1 MERVT
6 RLISNVR
13 KQPRL
18 SVERCVLYTESMRAT
33 EGEPAPIRQAKALK
47 HILENIP
54 IQILPE
60 EVIVGTMLPDPP
72 GAILFPEGVGLR
84 IINDIES
91 LTTRETNRLVVREED
106 ARILR
111 EEVVPYWQ
119 SRNIE
124 AFVSQ
129 LMPDIIEILY
139 SGSVFVLTEFA
150 GISHV
155 AVNYPY
161 LLERG
166 FRWFVEES
174 RKRAVELEDEGDW
187 DASKLVFYKAAQ
199 IVGEAMISY
208 ANRYAE
214 LAEKLAGEV
223 EDDTRREELLKIAET
238 CRKVPANK
246 PESFHEAVQ
255 FVWFVQ
261 SALHQENYEQGI
273 SMGRIDQYL
282 LPYYLKDV
290 KEGRIDRKQA
300 FEILANLWVK
310 TNEIVPP
317 FDSLLELYFSGQ
329 ATNQALT
336 VGGVDASGKDATNE
350 LSYLMLE
357 VTKAVPLRQPNVHV
371 RVSSKTPDSFLDALA
386 ELIAEGKNNVGIF
399 NDEAVFKAL
408 RFAGVEEG
416 DAWNYATIGCVEI
429 APFGNAFTSS
439 DAALINVAKALE
451 YALNGG
457 TDMMFGYEFG
467 VRDASDAKPKTLEEV
482 IEAFRKQLAH
492 IIRIV
497 VRGSNILEYANA
509 SVKPTPLL
517 SLCIEDCFEKGAD
530 VTQGGARYNFT
541 GIQAVG
547 IADVADS
554 FAAIEHA
561 LGQGYGLDEIIRAC
575 RSNFEGHDELRSV
588 LLNAPKYGNDS
599 EADEY
604 ARLVLEMYCD
614 EVTRYRNFR
623 GGRFTAGCYPMT
635 TNVAFGFMTSA
646 LPSGRLQG
654 ASLNSGVS
662 PATGMDRE
670 GVTAAIKSACR
681 INYEK
686 LSNGASFTVNLD
698 SGMLGVKGSEIIKAL
713 IKSFVELGG
722 MHIQFNVLNEDVL
735 KKAQEEPENY
745 RWLLVRVAG
754 WSAYFV
760 ELSRAVQDELI
771 ARISCKI

>member
-1 MERVT
+1 MGR
-6 RLISNVR
+6 ISLLVSNIQ

-18 SVERCVLYTESMRAT
+18 SIERAVLYTESMRES
-33 EGEPAPIRQAKALK
+33 EGEPMPIRQAKALK

-54 IQILPE
+54 IQILPGE
-60 EVIVGTMLPDPP
+60 IIVGTMLPNPP

-84 IINDIES
+84 IINDLES
-91 LTTRETNRLVVREED
+91 LSERETNRLVVSEED
-106 ARILR
+106 ARVLV
-111 EEVVPYWQ
+111 EEIAPYWG

-124 AFVSQ
+124 AFASG
-129 LMPDIIEILY
+129 LMPDIMEVML
-139 SGSVFVLTEFA
+139 SGSLFVLTELA

-161 LLERG
+161 LLDRG

-174 RKRAVELEDEGDW
+174 ERRIAEIRESGCR
-187 DASKLVFYKAAQ
+187 DAEKLVFYEAAK
-199 IVGEAMISY
+199 IAAEGIIRFAE
-208 ANRYAE
+208 RYAE
-214 LAEKLAGEV
+214 LARRMADEV
-223 EDDTRREELLKIAET
+223 NGSRREELLRIAEI
-238 CRKVPANK
+238 CERVPAEK

-261 SALHQENYEQGI
+261 CALHQENYEQGI

-282 LPYYLKDV
+282 LPYYLRDM
-290 KEGRIDRKQA
+290 KEGRIDRRQA

-310 TNEIVPP
+310 PNEIVPP

-336 VGGVDASGKDATNE
+336 IGGVDRNGSDATNE

-357 VTKAVPLRQPNVHV
+357 VTEAVPLRQPNVHV
-371 RVSSKTPDSFLDALA
+371 RVSSKTPDSFLEKLA
-386 ELIAEGKNNVGIF
+386 EVIAEGKNNVGIF

-416 DAWNYATIGCVEI
+416 DAWNYSTIGCVEI
-429 APFGNAFTSS
+429 SPFGNAFTSS

-451 YALNGG
+451 YALNSGQ
-457 TDMMFGYEFG
+457 DMVFGYEFG
-467 VRDASDAKPKTLEEV
+467 VKTGQIPETLEDV
-482 IEAFRKQLAH
+482 ISAFREQLAH
-492 IIRIV
+492 IIRLV
-497 VRGSNILEYANA
+497 VTGSNILEYANA
-509 SVKPTPLL
+509 CVKPTPLL
-517 SLCIEDCFEKGAD
+517 SLCIEDCFERGLD
-530 VTQGGARYNFT
+530 VTEGGARYNFT

-561 LGQGYGLDEIIRAC
+561 LKNGYTLGEIIEAC
-575 RSNFEGHDELRSV
+575 RSDFEGREELREF

-599 EADEY
+599 EADSY
-604 ARLVLEMYCD
+604 ARMVLEMYCD
-614 EVTRYRNFR
+614 EVSRYGNFR
-623 GGRFTAGCYPMT
+623 GGKFTAGCYPMT

-646 LPSGRLQG
+646 LPSGRRQG

-662 PATGMDRE
+662 PSTGMDRE
-670 GVTAAIKSACR
+670 GVTAAIKSVSR

-698 SGMLGVKGSEIIKAL
+698 SGVLGGKGKDVIKAL
-713 IKSFVELGG
+713 IRSFVELGG
-722 MHIQFNVLNEDVL
+722 MHIQFNVLNENVL
-735 KKAQEEPENY
+735 RRAQEEPEKY

-760 ELSRAVQDELI
+760 ELSRNVQDELI
-771 ARISCKI
+771 ARISCRL

>member
-1 MERVT
+1 MDRVSK
-6 RLISNVR
+6 LISNVQ

-18 SVERCVLYTESMRAT
+18 SVERCVLYTESMKET
-33 EGEPAPIRQAKALK
+33 EGEPMPIRQAKALK

-54 IQILPE
+54 IQILPGE
-60 EVIVGTMLPDPP
+60 IVVGTMLPDPP

-84 IINDIES
+84 IINDLES
-91 LTTRETNRLVVREED
+91 LATRETNKLVVREED

-111 EEVVPYWQ
+111 EEIAPYWQ
-119 SRNIE
+119 IRNIE
-124 AFVSQ
+124 AFASQ
-129 LMPDIIEILY
+129 LMPEIMEILY

-166 FRWFVEES
+166 FRWFIEES
-174 RKRAVELEDEGDW
+174 RKRIVELEDEGDW
-187 DASKLVFYKAAQ
+187 DVSKLVFYKAAE
-199 IVGEAMISY
+199 IVSEAMISY

-214 LAEKLAGEV
+214 LAEKLADEAK
-223 EDDTRREELLKIAET
+223 DDIRREELLKIAEI
-238 CRKVPANK
+238 CRKIPANK

-255 FVWFVQ
+255 FVWFIQ

-282 LPYYLKDV
+282 LPYYLKDL
-290 KEGRIDRKQA
+290 KEGKIDRDQA

-336 VGGVDASGKDATNE
+336 IGGVDTNGNDATNE

-386 ELIAEGKNNVGIF
+386 ELIAEGKNNIGIF

-416 DAWNYATIGCVEI
+416 DAWNYSTIGCVEI
-429 APFGNAFTSS
+429 APFGNGFTSS

-451 YALNGG
+451 YALNDG

-467 VRDASDAKPKTLEEV
+467 VRDAADAKPKTLEEI
-482 IEAFRKQLAH
+482 IEAFKKQLVH
-492 IIRIV
+492 IIRLV

-509 SVKPTPLL
+509 CIKPTPLL
-517 SLCIEDCFEKGAD
+517 SLCIQDCFEKGVD
-530 VTQGGARYNFT
+530 VTLGGAKYNFT

-554 FAAIEHA
+554 LAGIEHA
-561 LGQGYGLDEIIRAC
+561 IKQGYSLDDIIEAC
-575 RSNFEGHDELRSV
+575 RNNFEGYEDLHSL

-599 EADEY
+599 KADEHV
-604 ARLVLEMYCD
+604 RLVLEMYCD
-614 EVTRYRNFR
+614 EVTKYRNFR

-646 LPSGRLQG
+646 LPSGRLQ
-654 ASLNSGVS
+654 ASALNSGVS
-662 PATGMDRE
+662 PSTGMDRE
-670 GVTAAIKSACR
+670 GVTAAIKSACKL
-681 INYEK
+681 NYEK

-698 SGMLGVKGSEIIKAL
+698 SGILGIKGGEIIKAL
-713 IKSFVELGG
+713 IRSFVELGG
-722 MHIQFNVLNEDVL
+722 MHIQFNVLNQDL
-735 KKAQEEPENY
+735 LRKAQEEPENY

-771 ARISCKI
+771 ARISCKV

>member
-1 MERVT
+1 MDRIST
-6 RLISNVR
+6 LISNVQ
-13 KQPRL
+13 KPARL
-18 SVERCVLYTESMRAT
+18 SIERAVLYTESMKET
-33 EGEPAPIRQAKALK
+33 EGEPMPIRQAKALK
-47 HILENIP
+47 HVLKNIP
-54 IQILPE
+54 IQILPGE
-60 EVIVGTMLPDPP
+60 LIVGTMLPNPP

-84 IINDIES
+84 IINDLDGLSE
-91 LTTRETNRLVVREED
+91 RETNRLAVSEED

-111 EEVVPYWQ
+111 EEIAPYWE

-124 AFVSQ
+124 AFASK
-129 LMPDIIEILY
+129 LMPEIMEMLH

-155 AVNYPY
+155 AVNYPH

-166 FRWFVEES
+166 FRWFIEES
-174 RKRAVELEDEGDW
+174 ERRIAEIEESGSWNVE
-187 DASKLVFYKAAQ
+187 KLVFYEASR
-199 IVGEAMISY
+199 IVAEGIIGHAR
-208 ANRYAE
+208 RYAE
-214 LAEKLAGEV
+214 LARKMADR
-223 EDDTRREELLKIAET
+223 EDDELRREELLRIAEI
-238 CRKVPANK
+238 CERIPAES
-246 PESFHEAVQ
+246 PRSFHEAVQ

-261 SALHQENYEQGI
+261 CALHQENYEQGI

-282 LPYYLKDV
+282 LPYYLKDL
-290 KEGRIDRKQA
+290 KEGRIDRGQA

-336 VGGVDASGKDATNE
+336 IGGVDGHGRDATNE

-357 VTKAVPLRQPNVHV
+357 VTRAVPLRQPNVHV

-386 ELIAEGKNNVGIF
+386 EIVAEGKNNVGIF

-408 RFAGVEEG
+408 RFAGVEEE
-416 DAWNYATIGCVEI
+416 DAWNYSTIGCVEI
-429 APFGNAFTSS
+429 SPFGNAFTSS

-451 YALNGG
+451 YALNDGQ
-457 TDMMFGYEFG
+457 DMVFGYEFG
-467 VRDASDAKPKTLEEV
+467 VKQNVRTLKTLDDV
-482 IEAFRKQLAH
+482 IAAFREQLAH
-492 IIRIV
+492 IIALV
-497 VRGSNILEYANA
+497 VKGSNILGYANA
-509 SVKPTPLL
+509 CVKPTPLL
-517 SLCIEDCFEKGAD
+517 SLCVEGCFERGVD
-530 VTQGGARYNFT
+530 VTRGGARYNFT

-547 IADVADS
+547 MADVADS

-561 LGQGYGLDEIIRAC
+561 LREGYTLEEIIDAC
-575 RSNFEGHDELRSV
+575 RSDFDGYEELREV
-588 LLNAPKYGNDS
+588 LLNAPKYGNDGS
-599 EADEY
+599 ADIY
-604 ARLVLEMYCD
+604 ARTVLEMYCD
-614 EVTRYRNFR
+614 EVTKYRNFR

-646 LPSGRLQG
+646 LPSGRKQG

-662 PATGMDRE
+662 PGTGMDKE
-670 GVTAAIKSACR
+670 GVTAAIKSASR
-681 INYEK
+681 INYDK
-686 LSNGASFTVNLD
+686 LSNGASLTVNLD
-698 SGMLGVKGSEIIKAL
+698 SGILGSKGRDVIKAL

-735 KKAQEEPENY
+735 RKAQEEPEKY

-760 ELSRAVQDELI
+760 ELSGAVQDELI
-771 ARISCKI
+771 ARISCRL